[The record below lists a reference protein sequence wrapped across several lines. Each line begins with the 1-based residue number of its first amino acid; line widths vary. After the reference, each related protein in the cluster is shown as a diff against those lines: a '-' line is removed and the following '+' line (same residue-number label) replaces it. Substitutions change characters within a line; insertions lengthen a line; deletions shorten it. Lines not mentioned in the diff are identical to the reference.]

1 MNASS
6 RLVVASLALSLHS
19 ALALADTPPSVT
31 PEPTQQASNSAATSP
46 ASPVANTPA
55 PTVAANQGAETPA
68 SPPSATSA
76 PATTAPAPQIPAA
89 PLAPTPEATAAA
101 ANQPAVD
108 PALANKP
115 ASLPTE
121 PVITPVATPD
131 KSASSTQAA
140 VEAEPTPL
148 TPIWKPK
155 PGLHWQWQMT
165 GKLDKKA
172 RYDLWVIDLFAYDT
186 EDIKALHQAGRKVAC
201 SFSGGVYE
209 PARDLGANVPASRL
223 GEPNEERPG
232 GRWLDIRQ
240 PGSKQWLQA
249 QLKLAQSKG
258 CDAVL
263 PDHLYAYAQNSGFT
277 ITPAEQIDFNRW
289 VADSAHQLRL
299 AIGLHNDVEQ
309 IRQLEKK
316 FDFALNEQC
325 FTFNE
330 CEAYQPFL
338 QAGKAVLG
346 VEFEG
351 EPTDFCPQANAK
363 GMDWLKKTLKL
374 DAERIACRK

>member
-19 ALALADTPPSVT
+19 ALSLADAPTSVT
-31 PEPTQQASNSAATSP
+31 PEPTQQASNSAATSS

-55 PTVAANQGAETPA
+55 PTVATNQGAETPA
-68 SPPSATSA
+68 APAPSAA
-76 PATTAPAPQIPAA
+76 PAPAPQITAA
-89 PLAPTPEATAAA
+89 PLAPTPEAPAAA
-101 ANQPAVD
+101 SSQPADD
-108 PALANKP
+108 PTLANKP
-115 ASLPTE
+115 ASVPSE
-121 PVITPVATPD
+121 PVVTPVAPPD
-131 KSASSTQAA
+131 NGSPTTQTAAEAQSA
-140 VEAEPTPL
+140 PL

-165 GKLDKKA
+165 GKLDKKG

-209 PARDLGANVPASRL
+209 PARDLGVNVPASRL

-330 CEAYQPFL
+330 CDAYQPFL

-351 EPTDFCPQANAK
+351 EPADFCPQANAK